1 MEYPYLSSKNMH
13 AQKALNPD
21 HSIRVAIMD
30 TIMPIQAEQ
39 AVTIDTIMEMTRAMD
54 EASSSGQWDVVTDVE
69 QKRQPFIKT
78 YFGDLSQ
85 LVDGAES
92 TDKLQQLIQKILTTD
107 LQIMQRA
114 DTARTAVSKEL
125 QSISKGQRA
134 SQAYIQN
141 QV

>member
-1 MEYPYLSSKNMH
+1 
-13 AQKALNPD
+13 
-21 HSIRVAIMD
+21 
-30 TIMPIQAEQ
+30 MPIQAEQ